1 MLASAFASPRSD
13 PVSRAHCQRK
23 RDEGKRHNQTVLAL
37 AHHRTPT
44 PHTTIRNNALYDPQ
58 RSTTTQHTTQEHP
71 HETGGRGNHRTV
83 TGPLRRRRLS

>member
-37 AHHRTPT
+37 AHHRIPT
-44 PHTTIRNNALYDPQ
+44 PHTTIRNNPQ
-58 RSTTTQHTTQEHP
+58 PLNTPHRSTPTRQGVEVTT
-71 HETGGRGNHRTV
+71 GR
-83 TGPLRRRRLS
+83 